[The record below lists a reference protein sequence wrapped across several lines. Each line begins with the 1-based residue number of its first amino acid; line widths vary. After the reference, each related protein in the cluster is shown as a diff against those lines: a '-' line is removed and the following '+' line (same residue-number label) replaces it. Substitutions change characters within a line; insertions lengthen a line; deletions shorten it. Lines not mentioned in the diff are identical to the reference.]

1 MTSRRRLLV
10 TRYLAN
16 IDEQRSVVLVYVRIL
31 YSIPSIIE
39 RLQAH
44 AANRQ
49 LYEYVRTYVYV

>member
-49 LYEYVRTYVYV
+49 L